1 MFSSSPPKGPSGQRS
16 TAHDLQP
23 ATPSRIGTNVSQLN
37 HSEQTMNTATQL
49 TPSRTTQLAQA
60 GSPNTPFGISSD
72 SESSGSDFCEI
83 QHVQPS
89 SNRKRNLPT
98 ADQRVQPSK
107 KAKTKQTPPETSA
120 SVNNTKSTSQAS
132 SGPSRAPPQPA
143 SSAAASNRS
152 SSVSSKAKSAVKAK
166 LLPQSDNSS
175 DCFIEKVLPSPKRR
189 QQTQPQ
195 LSKRRRIDR
204 AGNASAPV
212 SQENGQDSECEIV
225 HIKPSS
231 NRLSLTMLTSTD
243 SDADD
248 ERPAGVGPRVPRK
261 IATPRKRRALPLK
274 PADNCP
280 AMKESAA
287 TPSPVPSRVDQSIVI
302 DLSQLITSDS
312 DSSVVETSHSTA
324 QVTQPRSAQGEPTAQ
339 SNQPEQIATN
349 HGTATEVAPSPENS
363 QSQHQSDPESD
374 DITGKLM
381 DYLDGQLEAMKKEK
395 EASPS
400 SSDDPLSTAPER
412 LSKVKPQEDSR
423 AIKKEIGSG
432 AEGSDDV
439 YDDDE
444 QDDDES
450 GDDQID
456 DDDDEDSPTL
466 VKMEDAADSD
476 SSGLF
481 MSSPPVS
488 YQLPPT
494 EEDSPKPVK
503 REPDTDEDESD
514 TGDFNDDTL
523 NTSVSSFN
531 ERLAA
536 SYKLQPVY
544 SGDKL
549 SETNEPGT
557 PGSFQ
562 PHHRDSLIG
571 LKSILK
577 RSQTS
582 PARASGDHTE
592 YSSSPSFSP
601 PSRSRRVSSSPTE
614 RIQGS
619 KKQAKALRPSSRK
632 SHASKLATVTSAIKK
647 QLPSKAFTRV
657 RSWLPPRPNV
667 TKRAKTTSPKRPRG
681 WRLQKKQLTPL
692 VPIPPASL
700 ERDSEDST
708 SSQETPSKPPAKR
721 PAAAVQ
727 QPTQAVTHHET
738 SNVGASEDARKTSE
752 KTQKKAAE
760 KKQLKPITHS
770 SLVKPPREIKPAI
783 IRDGVSEHAIK
794 PTVAR
799 FEKKMAEGKGFTYNK
814 TDSSNTKYNWEVDWG
829 TPLPQTE
836 RTSRALAAELE
847 ERGIKTDRQYANFW
861 YNLTM
866 KYSKLAGSPVPLFT
880 AKKKALE
887 DVVEEALQ
895 NEKRRK
901 RKARKAEK
909 KKQQQEKK
917 KQPQGIEAL
926 FPSGADE
933 VGEESNS
940 DESVDMEALVAKM
953 KADEEKQRMLTGV
966 GTSCG
971 YLLKKK

>member
-1 MFSSSPPKGPSGQRS
+1 MFSSPPKGPSGHRS
-16 TAHDLQP
+16 TTRNPQQ
-23 ATPSRIGTNVSQLN
+23 ATPSRIGANVSQPN
-37 HSEQTMNTATQL
+37 PSEQTMSTATQL
-49 TPSRTTQLAQA
+49 TPSRATQLAQA
-60 GSPNTPFGISSD
+60 SSPNTPFGISSGSD
-72 SESSGSDFCEI
+72 SSESDFCEI

-89 SNRKRNLPT
+89 PNRKRNLPT

-120 SVNNTKSTSQAS
+120 SVNKKSTSQAS
-132 SGPSRAPPQPA
+132 SGPSRAPAQPS
-143 SSAAASNRS
+143 SSAAAPNRS
-152 SSVSSKAKSAVKAK
+152 SSVSSKAKPAVKAK
-166 LLPQSDNSS
+166 FLPQPDNSS
-175 DCFIEKVLPSPKRR
+175 DCFIEKALPSPKRH

-195 LSKRRRIDR
+195 SSKRRRIDR
-204 AGNASAPV
+204 AGNASALV
-212 SQENGQDSECEIV
+212 SEENGQNGRDSECEIV
-225 HIKPSS
+225 HIKPSPD
-231 NRLSLTMLTSTD
+231 RLSLNMLTSTD

-248 ERPAGVGPRVPRK
+248 ERPAGAKPRVPRK
-261 IATPRKRRALPLK
+261 IATLTKRRALPLK
-274 PADNCP
+274 PADNSP
-280 AMKESAA
+280 AMKEPAA
-287 TPSPVPSRVDQSIVI
+287 TPSPVSSRVDQSIII

-312 DSSVVETSHSTA
+312 DSSAVETSHSTA
-324 QVTQPRSAQGEPTAQ
+324 QVTQPLLTQGEPTAQ
-339 SNQPEQIATN
+339 SNQPEQSATN
-349 HGTATEVAPSPENS
+349 HSTATELAPSPENS
-363 QSQHQSDPESD
+363 QSQHQLDPESD

-381 DYLDGQLEAMKKEK
+381 DYLDSQLEAMKKEK
-395 EASPS
+395 EVSPS
-400 SSDDPLSTAPER
+400 SDDNEPSSTAPEP
-412 LSKVKPQEDSR
+412 KVEPREDSCP
-423 AIKKEIGSG
+423 IKKEIVSG
-432 AEGSDDV
+432 AESSDDDDD
-439 YDDDE
+439 DDDE
-444 QDDDES
+444 QDDDL
-450 GDDQID
+450 
-456 DDDDEDSPTL
+456 DEDNPTL

-494 EEDSPKPVK
+494 EKDSPKPVK
-503 REPDTDEDESD
+503 SEPDTEVEDESD
-514 TGDFNDDTL
+514 TGYFNDETL

-531 ERLAA
+531 ERLTA

-577 RSQTS
+577 RPKTS
-582 PARASGDHTE
+582 PVRTSGDDTE
-592 YSSSPSFSP
+592 YSSSPSVSP
-601 PSRSRRVSSSPTE
+601 PSRSRRV
-614 RIQGS
+614 
-619 KKQAKALRPSSRK
+619 
-632 SHASKLATVTSAIKK
+632 
-647 QLPSKAFTRV
+647 
-657 RSWLPPRPNV
+657 
-667 TKRAKTTSPKRPRG
+667 
-681 WRLQKKQLTPL
+681 KKQLTPL
-692 VPIPPASL
+692 VPITPASL
-700 ERDSEDST
+700 ERDSDDST

-721 PAAAVQ
+721 PAATVQ
-727 QPTQAVTHHET
+727 QPAQAVTDHET
-738 SNVGASEDARKTSE
+738 SSIEASGDERKKTPE

-814 TDSSNTKYNWEVDWG
+814 TDSSNLKYNWEVVWG

-866 KYSKLAGSPVPLFT
+866 KYSNLAGSPVPLFT

-887 DVVEEALQ
+887 DVVKEALQ

-909 KKQQQEKK
+909 KKQQEEKK
-917 KQPQGIEAL
+917 KQHQGVEAL
-926 FPSGADE
+926 LLCGDDE
-933 VGEESNS
+933 TDEESKS

-953 KADEEKQRMLTGV
+953 KADEKKQRMLTGV

-971 YLLKKK
+971 YLKK

>member
-1 MFSSSPPKGPSGQRS
+1 MFSSPPKGPSGHRS
-16 TAHDLQP
+16 TTRNPQP
-23 ATPSRIGTNVSQLN
+23 ATPSRIGANVSQPN
-37 HSEQTMNTATQL
+37 PSEPTMSTATQL
-49 TPSRTTQLAQA
+49 TPSRATQLAQA
-60 GSPNTPFGISSD
+60 SSPNTPFGISSD
-72 SESSGSDFCEI
+72 SESSESDFCEI
-83 QHVQPS
+83 QHVQPCP
-89 SNRKRNLPT
+89 NRKRNLPA

-107 KAKTKQTPPETSA
+107 KAKTKQTPKQTPPETSA
-120 SVNNTKSTSQAS
+120 SVNKKSTSQAS
-132 SGPSRAPPQPA
+132 SRAPAQPS
-143 SSAAASNRS
+143 SSAAAPNHS
-152 SSVSSKAKSAVKAK
+152 SLVSSKAKPAVKAK
-166 LLPQSDNSS
+166 FLPQPDNTS
-175 DCFIEKVLPSPKRR
+175 DCFIEKILPSPKRR

-195 LSKRRRIDR
+195 PSKRRRIDR
-204 AGNASAPV
+204 AGNASALV
-212 SQENGQDSECEIV
+212 SEENGQNGRDSKCEIV
-225 HIKPSS
+225 HIKPSP

-248 ERPAGVGPRVPRK
+248 ERPAGAKPRVPRK
-261 IATPRKRRALPLK
+261 IATPTKRRALPLK
-274 PADNCP
+274 SADNCP
-280 AMKESAA
+280 AMKEPAA
-287 TPSPVPSRVDQSIVI
+287 TPSPVSSRVDQSIVI

-312 DSSVVETSHSTA
+312 NLSAVETSHFTA
-324 QVTQPRSAQGEPTAQ
+324 QAAQPLPAQGELTTR
-339 SNQPEQIATN
+339 SNQPEQSETN
-349 HGTATEVAPSPENS
+349 HSTATDLTPSPENS

-381 DYLDGQLEAMKKEK
+381 DYLDSQLEAMKKEK
-395 EASPS
+395 EASQ
-400 SSDDPLSTAPER
+400 SSDDNEPFSTAPEHP
-412 LSKVKPQEDSR
+412 LKIELQEDSGP
-423 AIKKEIGSG
+423 IKKEIDSG
-432 AEGSDDV
+432 ADGCDDD

-444 QDDDES
+444 DDLN
-450 GDDQID
+450 GDKT
-456 DDDDEDSPTL
+456 TL

-476 SSGLF
+476 SELF

-494 EEDSPKPVK
+494 EEDAPKPVK
-503 REPDTDEDESD
+503 SEPDTEVEDESD
-514 TGDFNDDTL
+514 TGDFNDETL

-531 ERLAA
+531 EQLAA

-549 SETNEPGT
+549 SESNEPGT

-577 RSQTS
+577 RPKTS
-582 PARASGDHTE
+582 PARATGDDTE
-592 YSSSPSFSP
+592 YSSSPSVSP
-601 PSRSRRVSSSPTE
+601 PSRSRRASSSPTE

-632 SHASKLATVTSAIKK
+632 SPASKPATVASVIKK
-647 QLPSKAFTRV
+647 QVPSKPFVRA
-657 RSWLPPRPNV
+657 RSWLPRRPNV
-667 TKRAKTTSPKRPRG
+667 TKRAKTPSPKRPRG

-692 VPIPPASL
+692 VPIPPASP
-700 ERDSEDST
+700 ERDSDDST

-721 PAAAVQ
+721 PSATVQ
-727 QPTQAVTHHET
+727 QPTETVTHHET
-738 SNVGASEDARKTSE
+738 SNVETSGDELKKTSE

-814 TDSSNTKYNWEVDWG
+814 TDSSNIKYNWEIDWG

-866 KYSKLAGSPVPLFT
+866 KYSNLAGSPVPLFT

-895 NEKRRK
+895 NEKRRR

-909 KKQQQEKK
+909 KKQQEEKK
-917 KQPQGIEAL
+917 KQPQGVEAL
-926 FPSGADE
+926 LLCGADE
-933 VGEESNS
+933 TDEESKS
-940 DESVDMEALVAKM
+940 DESIDMEALVAKM
-953 KADEEKQRMLTGV
+953 KADEKKQRMLTEV

-971 YLLKKK
+971 YLEK

>member
-1 MFSSSPPKGPSGQRS
+1 MS
-16 TAHDLQP
+16 
-23 ATPSRIGTNVSQLN
+23 
-37 HSEQTMNTATQL
+37 TATQL

-89 SNRKRNLPT
+89 PNRKRNLPA

-107 KAKTKQTPPETSA
+107 KAKTKQAPPETSA
-120 SVNNTKSTSQAS
+120 SVNTKSTSQAS

-152 SSVSSKAKSAVKAK
+152 SLVSSKAKPAVKAK
-166 LLPQSDNSS
+166 LLHQPDNSS
-175 DCFIEKVLPSPKRR
+175 DCFIERVLPSPKRR

-280 AMKESAA
+280 AMKEPAA

-312 DSSVVETSHSTA
+312 DSSVVETSQSTA

-339 SNQPEQIATN
+339 SNLPEQTAAN

-400 SSDDPLSTAPER
+400 SGDEPLSTAPEH
-412 LSKVKPQEDSR
+412 LSKVEPQEDSR
-423 AIKKEIGSG
+423 TIKKEIGSG
-432 AEGSDDV
+432 AEGSDDD
-439 YDDDE
+439 Y
-444 QDDDES
+444 
-450 GDDQID
+450 
-456 DDDDEDSPTL
+456 DDEDSPTL

-514 TGDFNDDTL
+514 TGDFNDETL

-544 SGDKL
+544 SGDRL

-582 PARASGDHTE
+582 PARASGDNSE
-592 YSSSPSFSP
+592 YSSSPSVSP

-632 SHASKLATVTSAIKK
+632 
-647 QLPSKAFTRV
+647 
-657 RSWLPPRPNV
+657 
-667 TKRAKTTSPKRPRG
+667 
-681 WRLQKKQLTPL
+681 
-692 VPIPPASL
+692 
-700 ERDSEDST
+700 
-708 SSQETPSKPPAKR
+708 
-721 PAAAVQ
+721 
-727 QPTQAVTHHET
+727 
-738 SNVGASEDARKTSE
+738 
-752 KTQKKAAE
+752 
-760 KKQLKPITHS
+760 
-770 SLVKPPREIKPAI
+770 
-783 IRDGVSEHAIK
+783 VS
-794 PTVAR
+794 
-799 FEKKMAEGKGFTYNK
+799 
-814 TDSSNTKYNWEVDWG
+814 
-829 TPLPQTE
+829 
-836 RTSRALAAELE
+836 
-847 ERGIKTDRQYANFW
+847 
-861 YNLTM
+861 
-866 KYSKLAGSPVPLFT
+866 
-880 AKKKALE
+880 
-887 DVVEEALQ
+887 
-895 NEKRRK
+895 
-901 RKARKAEK
+901 
-909 KKQQQEKK
+909 
-917 KQPQGIEAL
+917 
-926 FPSGADE
+926 
-933 VGEESNS
+933 
-940 DESVDMEALVAKM
+940 
-953 KADEEKQRMLTGV
+953 
-966 GTSCG
+966 
-971 YLLKKK
+971 

>member
-1 MFSSSPPKGPSGQRS
+1 MGQRKITDMCSLPPKGPSGHRL
-16 TAHDLQP
+16 TTRNPQP
-23 ATPSRIGTNVSQLN
+23 ATPSHIGANVSQPN
-37 HSEQTMNTATQL
+37 PSEQTMSTATQL
-49 TPSRTTQLAQA
+49 TPSRATQLAQA
-60 GSPNTPFGISSD
+60 SSPNTPFGISSD
-72 SESSGSDFCEI
+72 SESSESDFCEI

-89 SNRKRNLPT
+89 PNRKRNLPT

-120 SVNNTKSTSQAS
+120 SVNKKPTSQAS
-132 SGPSRAPPQPA
+132 NPSRAPAQPS
-143 SSAAASNRS
+143 SSAAAPNRS
-152 SSVSSKAKSAVKAK
+152 SSVSSKAKPAVKAK
-166 LLPQSDNSS
+166 FLPQPDNSS
-175 DCFIEKVLPSPKRR
+175 DCFIEKALPSPKRR

-195 LSKRRRIDR
+195 PSKRRRIDR
-204 AGNASAPV
+204 AGNASALV
-212 SQENGQDSECEIV
+212 SEENGQDSECEIV
-225 HIKPSS
+225 HIKPSP

-248 ERPAGVGPRVPRK
+248 ERPTDGKPRVPRK

-280 AMKESAA
+280 AMKEPAA
-287 TPSPVPSRVDQSIVI
+287 TPSPVSNRVGQSIVI

-312 DSSVVETSHSTA
+312 DSSAVETSHSTA
-324 QVTQPRSAQGEPTAQ
+324 QVTQPLPAQGEPIAQ
-339 SNQPEQIATN
+339 SNQPEQSATN
-349 HGTATEVAPSPENS
+349 HSNATELAPSPENS

-374 DITGKLM
+374 NITGKLM
-381 DYLDGQLEAMKKEK
+381 DYLDTLMTT
-395 EASPS
+395 SHSLPPPS
-400 SSDDPLSTAPER
+400 APPKIE
-412 LSKVKPQEDSR
+412 PQEDSR
-423 AIKKEIGSG
+423 PIKKEIDSG
-432 AEGSDDV
+432 AEGSDDD

-444 QDDDES
+444 QDDD
-450 GDDQID
+450 D
-456 DDDDEDSPTL
+456 DDDDLDEGNPTL
-466 VKMEDAADSD
+466 VKMEDAVDSD
-476 SSGLF
+476 SSEL
-481 MSSPPVS
+481 SH
-488 YQLPPT
+488 T
-494 EEDSPKPVK
+494 
-503 REPDTDEDESD
+503 R
-514 TGDFNDDTL
+514 DFNDETL

-536 SYKLQPVY
+536 LYKLQPVY

-577 RSQTS
+577 RPKTS
-582 PARASGDHTE
+582 PTRASGDDTE
-592 YSSSPSFSP
+592 YSSSPSVSP
-601 PSRSRRVSSSPTE
+601 PSRSRRASSSPTE

-632 SHASKLATVTSAIKK
+632 SPASRLATAASVIKK
-647 QLPSKAFTRV
+647 QVPSKLFVRA

-667 TKRAKTTSPKRPRG
+667 TKRAKTPSPKRARG

-692 VPIPPASL
+692 IPIPPASL
-700 ERDSEDST
+700 ERGSDDST
-708 SSQETPSKPPAKR
+708 SSQETPSKPPTKR
-721 PAAAVQ
+721 PAATVQ

-738 SNVGASEDARKTSE
+738 SNVEASGDERKKTPE

-770 SLVKPPREIKPAI
+770 SLVKPPRGIKPAI

-814 TDSSNTKYNWEVDWG
+814 TDSSNLKYNWEVDWG

-866 KYSKLAGSPVPLFT
+866 KYSNLAGSPVPLFT

-895 NEKRRK
+895 NKKRRK

-909 KKQQQEKK
+909 KRQQEEK
-917 KQPQGIEAL
+917 KQPQGVEAL
-926 FPSGADE
+926 LSGADE
-933 VGEESNS
+933 TDEESKS

-953 KADEEKQRMLTGV
+953 KADEKKQRMLTGV

-971 YLLKKK
+971 YLKK

>member
-1 MFSSSPPKGPSGQRS
+1 MFSSPPKGPSGHRS
-16 TAHDLQP
+16 TTRNTQQ
-23 ATPSRIGTNVSQLN
+23 ATPSRIGANVSQPN
-37 HSEQTMNTATQL
+37 PSEQTMSTATQL
-49 TPSRTTQLAQA
+49 TPSRATQLAQA
-60 GSPNTPFGISSD
+60 SSPNTPFGISSGSD
-72 SESSGSDFCEI
+72 SSESDFCEI

-89 SNRKRNLPT
+89 PNRKRNLPT

-120 SVNNTKSTSQAS
+120 SVNKKSTSQAS
-132 SGPSRAPPQPA
+132 SGPSRAPAQPS
-143 SSAAASNRS
+143 SSAAAPNRS
-152 SSVSSKAKSAVKAK
+152 SSVSSKAKPAVKAK
-166 LLPQSDNSS
+166 FLPQPDNSS
-175 DCFIEKVLPSPKRR
+175 DCFIEKALPSPKRH

-195 LSKRRRIDR
+195 SSKRRRIDR
-204 AGNASAPV
+204 AGNASALV
-212 SQENGQDSECEIV
+212 SEENGQNGRDSECEIV
-225 HIKPSS
+225 HIKPSPD
-231 NRLSLTMLTSTD
+231 RLSLNMLTSTD

-248 ERPAGVGPRVPRK
+248 ERPAGAKPRVPRK
-261 IATPRKRRALPLK
+261 IATVTKRRALPLK
-274 PADNCP
+274 PADNSP
-280 AMKESAA
+280 AMKEPAA
-287 TPSPVPSRVDQSIVI
+287 TPSPVSSRVDQSIVI

-312 DSSVVETSHSTA
+312 DSSAVETSHSTA
-324 QVTQPRSAQGEPTAQ
+324 QVTQPLLTQGEPTAQ
-339 SNQPEQIATN
+339 SNQPEQSATN
-349 HGTATEVAPSPENS
+349 HSTATELAPSPENS
-363 QSQHQSDPESD
+363 QSQHQLDPESD

-381 DYLDGQLEAMKKEK
+381 DYLDSQLEAMKKEK
-395 EASPS
+395 EVSPS
-400 SSDDPLSTAPER
+400 SDDNEPSSTAPEP
-412 LSKVKPQEDSR
+412 KVEPREDSR
-423 AIKKEIGSG
+423 PIKKEIVSG
-432 AEGSDDV
+432 AESSDDD
-439 YDDDE
+439 DDDE
-444 QDDDES
+444 QDDDL
-450 GDDQID
+450 
-456 DDDDEDSPTL
+456 DEDNPTL

-503 REPDTDEDESD
+503 SEPDTEVEDESD
-514 TGDFNDDTL
+514 TGYFNDETL

-531 ERLAA
+531 ERLTA

-577 RSQTS
+577 RPKTS
-582 PARASGDHTE
+582 PVRTSGDDTE
-592 YSSSPSFSP
+592 YSSSPSVSP
-601 PSRSRRVSSSPTE
+601 PSRSRRNEPRTGPT
-614 RIQGS
+614 RH
-619 KKQAKALRPSSRK
+619 RK
-632 SHASKLATVTSAIKK
+632 SPASKLFVRA
-647 QLPSKAFTRV
+647 

-667 TKRAKTTSPKRPRG
+667 TKRAKTPSPKRPRG

-692 VPIPPASL
+692 VPITPASL
-700 ERDSEDST
+700 ERDSDDST
-708 SSQETPSKPPAKR
+708 SSQETPSKPPAKQ
-721 PAAAVQ
+721 PAATVQ
-727 QPTQAVTHHET
+727 QPAQAVTDHET
-738 SNVGASEDARKTSE
+738 SSVEASGDERKKTPE

-814 TDSSNTKYNWEVDWG
+814 TDSSNLKYNWEVDWG

-866 KYSKLAGSPVPLFT
+866 KYSNLAGSPVPLFT

-887 DVVEEALQ
+887 DVVKEALQ

-909 KKQQQEKK
+909 KKQQEEKK
-917 KQPQGIEAL
+917 KQHQGVEAL
-926 FPSGADE
+926 LLCGDDKTD
-933 VGEESNS
+933 EESKS
-940 DESVDMEALVAKM
+940 DESVDMEALIAKM
-953 KADEEKQRMLTGV
+953 KADEKKQRMLTGV

-971 YLLKKK
+971 YLKK

>member
-1 MFSSSPPKGPSGQRS
+1 MFSSSPPEGPSGQRS
-16 TAHDLQP
+16 TARNLQP
-23 ATPSRIGTNVSQLN
+23 ATPSRIGANVSQPN
-37 HSEQTMNTATQL
+37 PSEPTLSTATQL
-49 TPSRTTQLAQA
+49 TPSRAAQLAQA
-60 GSPNTPFGISSD
+60 ASPNTPFGISSD

-89 SNRKRNLPT
+89 PNRKRNLPA

-107 KAKTKQTPPETSA
+107 KAKTKQAPPETSA
-120 SVNNTKSTSQAS
+120 SVNNTKPTSQAS

-152 SSVSSKAKSAVKAK
+152 SSVSSKAKPAVKAK
-166 LLPQSDNSS
+166 LLPQPDNSS
-175 DCFIEKVLPSPKRR
+175 DCFIEKGLPSPKRR

-204 AGNASAPV
+204 AGNASALV

-248 ERPAGVGPRVPRK
+248 ERPASAGPRVPRK

-280 AMKESAA
+280 AKKESAA
-287 TPSPVPSRVDQSIVI
+287 TPSPVLSRVDKSIVI

-312 DSSVVETSHSTA
+312 DSSVVETSHSA
-324 QVTQPRSAQGEPTAQ
+324 VQVTQPLPAQGEPIAQ
-339 SNQPEQIATN
+339 SNQPEQGATN
-349 HGTATEVAPSPENS
+349 HGTATEVVPSPENS

-395 EASPS
+395 EASPN
-400 SSDDPLSTAPER
+400 SDDEPLSTA
-412 LSKVKPQEDSR
+412 SKVEPQEDSR
-423 AIKKEIGSG
+423 AIKKEISSG

-444 QDDDES
+444 QDDDE

-456 DDDDEDSPTL
+456 DHDDEDSPTL

-514 TGDFNDDTL
+514 AGDFNDETL

-571 LKSILK
+571 VKSILK

-582 PARASGDHTE
+582 PARASGDNSE
-592 YSSSPSFSP
+592 YSSSPSVSP
-601 PSRSRRVSSSPTE
+601 SSRSRRASSSPTE

-632 SHASKLATVTSAIKK
+632 SPASKLVTVASAIKK
-647 QLPSKAFTRV
+647 QLPSKAFIRV

-667 TKRAKTTSPKRPRG
+667 TKRAKTPSPKRPRG

-692 VPIPPASL
+692 VPIPSASL
-700 ERDSEDST
+700 ERDSDDST
-708 SSQETPSKPPAKR
+708 SSRETPSKPPVKR
-721 PAAAVQ
+721 PVATVQ
-727 QPTQAVTHHET
+727 QPTRAATHHET
-738 SNVGASEDARKTSE
+738 SNVEASENARKISE

-933 VGEESNS
+933 AGEESNS

-971 YLLKKK
+971 YLLKK

>member
-16 TAHDLQP
+16 TVRNLQP
-23 ATPSRIGTNVSQLN
+23 ATPSRSGANVSQPN
-37 HSEQTMNTATQL
+37 HSEPTMSTATQL
-49 TPSRTTQLAQA
+49 TPSRATQLAQA

-89 SNRKRNLPT
+89 PNRKRNLPA

-107 KAKTKQTPPETSA
+107 KAKTKQAPPETCA
-120 SVNNTKSTSQAS
+120 SVNNTKPTPQAS

-143 SSAAASNRS
+143 SSAAASTRS
-152 SSVSSKAKSAVKAK
+152 SSVSSKAKPAVKAK
-166 LLPQSDNSS
+166 LLPQPDNSS

-189 QQTQPQ
+189 QETQPQ
-195 LSKRRRIDR
+195 SSKRRRIDR
-204 AGNASAPV
+204 AGNASALV
-212 SQENGQDSECEIV
+212 GERNGQDSECEIV
-225 HIKPSS
+225 HIKPSP

-261 IATPRKRRALPLK
+261 IATPRKGRALPLK
-274 PADNCP
+274 PADNRP
-280 AMKESAA
+280 AMKEPAA

-339 SNQPEQIATN
+339 SN

-381 DYLDGQLEAMKKEK
+381 DYLDSQLEAMKKEK

-400 SSDDPLSTAPER
+400 SGEEPLSTAPEH
-412 LSKVKPQEDSR
+412 LSKVEPQEDSR

-432 AEGSDDV
+432 AEGSDDDH
-439 YDDDE
+439 DDDE
-444 QDDDES
+444 G
-450 GDDQID
+450 GDDHID
-456 DDDDEDSPTL
+456 DHDDEDSPTL

-476 SSGLF
+476 SSGPF

-503 REPDTDEDESD
+503 REPETEAEDESD
-514 TGDFNDDTL
+514 TGDFNDETL

-531 ERLAA
+531 ERLAT

-544 SGDKL
+544 SGDRL

-582 PARASGDHTE
+582 PARASGDNPE
-592 YSSSPSFSP
+592 YSSSPSVSP
-601 PSRSRRVSSSPTE
+601 PSRSRRNEPRTGPT
-614 RIQGS
+614 RH
-619 KKQAKALRPSSRK
+619 RK
-632 SHASKLATVTSAIKK
+632 SPASKLATVASAIKK
-647 QLPSKAFTRV
+647 QLPSKAFIRV

-667 TKRAKTTSPKRPRG
+667 TKRAKTPSPKRPRG

-700 ERDSEDST
+700 ERDSDGST

-738 SNVGASEDARKTSE
+738 SNVGASEDARKISE
-752 KTQKKAAE
+752 KTQNKAAK

-829 TPLPQTE
+829 TPLPHTE

-926 FPSGADE
+926 LLSGADE
-933 VGEESNS
+933 ADEAGEESNS
-940 DESVDMEALVAKM
+940 DESVDMEALIAKM
-953 KADEEKQRMLTGV
+953 KADEQKQRMLTGV

-971 YLLKKK
+971 YLKK